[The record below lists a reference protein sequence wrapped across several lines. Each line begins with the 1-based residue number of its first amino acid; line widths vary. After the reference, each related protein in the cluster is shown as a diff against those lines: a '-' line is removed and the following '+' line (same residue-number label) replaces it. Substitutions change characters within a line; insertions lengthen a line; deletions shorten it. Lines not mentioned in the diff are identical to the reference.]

1 MRLSWRGVLNSV
13 GLGVALLAM
22 VVLML
27 GLVISLR
34 RTWNDGLT
42 SSEAEES
49 SVSGGTTTTTAFG
62 DPASG
67 ATTTTLPIGDLHPP
81 AEVTVLVGNG
91 AFVTSGSRQAGL
103 AGAAS
108 SAVSDAGYNTV
119 ARNAEP
125 AVVSIVYHAPDYRA
139 DALAV
144 AALLGIPRQAVGLFR
159 ETIEVDPGQAQ
170 VVVVLGPESIEVL
183 LGSNPPPA
191 APPAAPPAST
201 TSSPPASTTP
211 TSTTPTTAAN

>member
-1 MRLSWRGVLNSV
+1 MRFSWRGVLNSV

-27 GLVISLR
+27 GLLISLR
-34 RTWNDGLT
+34 RTWNEGLT

-49 SVSGGTTTTTAFG
+49 SDIPPTTTTSVFG
-62 DPASG
+62 DPASS
-67 ATTTTLPIGDLHPP
+67 ATTTTLPIGDLHTPG
-81 AEVTVLVGNG
+81 EVTVLVGNG
-91 AFVTSGSRQAGL
+91 AFVSSGSRQAGL

-108 SAVSDAGYNTV
+108 AVVSDAGFNTV

-144 AALLGIPRQAVGLFR
+144 AALLGIPSQAVGPFR

-170 VVVVLGPESIEVL
+170 VVVVLGPESVESL
-183 LGSNPPPA
+183 LGATPPPA
-191 APPAAPPAST
+191 
-201 TSSPPASTTP
+201 SPPAST
-211 TSTTPTTAAN
+211 STTSAPPGA